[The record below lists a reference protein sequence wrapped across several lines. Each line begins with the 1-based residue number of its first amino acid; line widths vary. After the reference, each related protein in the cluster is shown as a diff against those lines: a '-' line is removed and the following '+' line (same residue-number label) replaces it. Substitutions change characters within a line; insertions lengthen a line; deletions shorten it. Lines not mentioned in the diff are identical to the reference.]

1 MFAQHGGVRIRLTL
15 LALNL
20 LAVSIAHSAGVV
32 RLTAAERAAGW
43 RLLFDG
49 QSLRDWRGYGQ
60 SRAPSTWR
68 AVEGELRAGGG
79 PALVGEGAFDDFE
92 LTLEW
97 LVESGGSAAV
107 HFRLGDEDLP
117 LSLGGV
123 VFELAGPDAE
133 SGGNGGLVPSSRP
146 SAPESGRWHTARL
159 VVFGQR
165 VEYWIDGAQVNG
177 FTIGARDWRAAVANS
192 RFQVVEDYGLT
203 GSTPIA
209 LSGERARFRNIKA
222 RPL

>member
-1 MFAQHGGVRIRLTL
+1 MRTCLPL
-15 LALNL
+15 LALAL
-20 LAVSIAHSAGVV
+20 LAVPVARGAAPV
-32 RLTAAERAAGW
+32 RLTAAERVQGW
-43 RLLFDG
+43 KLLFDG
-49 QSLRDWRGYGQ
+49 QTLRDWRGYGQ
-60 SRAPSTWR
+60 SRAPASWR
-68 AVEGELRAGGG
+68 VEEGDLLAGGG
-79 PALVGEGAFDDFE
+79 PALVGEGVFEDFE

-97 LVESGGSAAV
+97 LVEPGGSAAV
-107 HFRLGDEDLP
+107 HFRLGDEELP

-133 SGGNGGLVPSSRP
+133 PGGNGGLQPAARVTSPDL
-146 SAPESGRWHTARL
+146 GRWHTARL

-177 FTIGARDWRAAVANS
+177 FTIGGRDWRAAVANS
-192 RFQVVEDYGLT
+192 RFQVVEDYG
-203 GSTPIA
+203 SADRAPVA